1 MKLKKMKNINQKF
14 KQLLFYTIIA
24 LLFYTNLFAGESFF
38 NEAKEKFDQKKFEDS
53 KFLFQRNIVYNPKDA
68 KSYLYLAKIF
78 KSEENEKEQ
87 MKNVN
92 TTLLLEPDN
101 EEAMYMLINYELD
114 KSNYSKVKDL
124 KESFLIICEK
134 LCDKTKKIEDSLK
147 DIEPKNES

>member
-78 KSEENEKEQ
+78 KSEENETEQ
-87 MKNVN
+87 IKNIN

-114 KSNYSKVKDL
+114 KSNY
-124 KESFLIICEK
+124 
-134 LCDKTKKIEDSLK
+134 
-147 DIEPKNES
+147 

>member
-1 MKLKKMKNINQKF
+1 MKNINQKF

-87 MKNVN
+87 MKNIN
-92 TTLLLEPDN
+92 TTPLLEPDN
-101 EEAMYMLINYELD
+101 EEAMYILINYELD

-124 KESFLIICEK
+124 KESFLIICKK
-134 LCDKTKKIEDSLK
+134 LCDKKKIIEDSLK